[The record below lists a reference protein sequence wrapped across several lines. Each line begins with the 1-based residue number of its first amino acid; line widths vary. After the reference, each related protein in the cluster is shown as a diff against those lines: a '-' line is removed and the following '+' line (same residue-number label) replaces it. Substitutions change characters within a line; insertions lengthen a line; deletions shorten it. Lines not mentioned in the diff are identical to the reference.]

1 MVESGGV
8 LVRQVSVSGVDV
20 YLEVKFCLFC
30 NPFVKVSI
38 RFIIRFIIFALDE
51 YYRIMYYFCN
61 MIQQLINDEKFTNI
75 AQAQAGLTKL
85 FNNAAST
92 SSFYRVL
99 KNDQSLGVLVPEK
112 MWASLIEDLEAL
124 SSPNYRAQI
133 AIARADKKRYSLAQ
147 IKKEL
152 GLK

>member
-1 MVESGGV
+1 
-8 LVRQVSVSGVDV
+8 
-20 YLEVKFCLFC
+20 
-30 NPFVKVSI
+30 
-38 RFIIRFIIFALDE
+38 
-51 YYRIMYYFCN
+51 

-75 AQAQAGLTKL
+75 QRAQAGLTKL

-112 MWASLIEDLEAL
+112 MWASLVEDLEAL

-133 AIARADKKRYSLAQ
+133 AAARADKKRYSSAQ